1 MRYYDIEVAGTKR
14 ALKLCP
20 INQDLCIAAFLILGD
35 TELTVNCAAALL
47 ERAPKYDFL
56 LTAEAKSIPLVQEMA
71 RQNGDAHYIVARKG
85 RKLYMDNPIC
95 VGVKSITTEKD
106 QKLYVDKE
114 EMDQMRGKRILI
126 VDDVIST
133 GRSLQA
139 LEEIAAAAGADVVG
153 KMAVLAEGDAASRT
167 DISYLE
173 KLPLFNAKGEP
184 LPFDQFLRTY

>member
-106 QKLYVDKE
+106 QKLYVDQE
-114 EMDQMRGKRILI
+114 EMEQMRGKRILI

-133 GRSLQA
+133 GRSPGFGRNCCRCGCRCCRQDGRFSRRRCCFQNRYFLSRKTSA
-139 LEEIAAAAGADVVG
+139 L
-153 KMAVLAEGDAASRT
+153 
-167 DISYLE
+167 
-173 KLPLFNAKGEP
+173 
-184 LPFDQFLRTY
+184 

>member
-56 LTAEAKSIPLVQEMA
+56 LTAEAKSIPLVQ
-71 RQNGDAHYIVARKG
+71 DIVARKG

-184 LPFDQFLRTY
+184 LPFD

>member
-133 GRSLQA
+133 AAVSRLWKKLRQPPVLTLSAKWLFWPKAMPLPERIFLIWKNFRSLTPRA
-139 LEEIAAAAGADVVG
+139 N
-153 KMAVLAEGDAASRT
+153 R
-167 DISYLE
+167 
-173 KLPLFNAKGEP
+173 
-184 LPFDQFLRTY
+184 FLLINF

>member
-106 QKLYVDKE
+106 QKLYVDQE
-114 EMDQMRGKRILI
+114 EMEQMRGKRILI

-167 DISYLE
+167 DIE
-173 KLPLFNAKGEP
+173 KLPLFNGKGEP
-184 LPFDQFLRTY
+184 LPFD

>member
-71 RQNGDAHYIVARKG
+71 RRTVMHTILLLERAAN
-85 RKLYMDNPIC
+85 
-95 VGVKSITTEKD
+95 STWTTP
-106 QKLYVDKE
+106 
-114 EMDQMRGKRILI
+114 
-126 VDDVIST
+126 S
-133 GRSLQA
+133 A
-139 LEEIAAAAGADVVG
+139 LV
-153 KMAVLAEGDAASRT
+153 
-167 DISYLE
+167 
-173 KLPLFNAKGEP
+173 
-184 LPFDQFLRTY
+184 

>member
-1 MRYYDIEVAGTKR
+1 MCIRDRRYYDIEVAGTKR

-184 LPFDQFLRTY
+184 LPFD

>member
-106 QKLYVDKE
+106 QKLF
-114 EMDQMRGKRILI
+114 

-153 KMAVLAEGDAASRT
+153 KMAILAEGDAASRT

-173 KLPLFNAKGEP
+173 KLPLFNGKGEP
-184 LPFDQFLRTY
+184 LPFD

>member
-1 MRYYDIEVAGTKR
+1 
-14 ALKLCP
+14 
-20 INQDLCIAAFLILGD
+20 
-35 TELTVNCAAALL
+35 
-47 ERAPKYDFL
+47 
-56 LTAEAKSIPLVQEMA
+56 MA

-106 QKLYVDKE
+106 QKLYVDQE
-114 EMDQMRGKRILI
+114 EMEQMRGKRILI

-173 KLPLFNAKGEP
+173 KLPLFNGKGEP
-184 LPFDQFLRTY
+184 LSFD

>member
-106 QKLYVDKE
+106 QKLYVDQE
-114 EMDQMRGKRILI
+114 EMEQMRGKRILI
-126 VDDVIST
+126 VDD
-133 GRSLQA
+133 GSLQA

-173 KLPLFNAKGEP
+173 KLPLFNGKGEP
-184 LPFDQFLRTY
+184 LPFD

>member
-1 MRYYDIEVAGTKR
+1 
-14 ALKLCP
+14 
-20 INQDLCIAAFLILGD
+20 
-35 TELTVNCAAALL
+35 
-47 ERAPKYDFL
+47 
-56 LTAEAKSIPLVQEMA
+56 
-71 RQNGDAHYIVARKG
+71 
-85 RKLYMDNPIC
+85 MDNPIC

-153 KMAVLAEGDAASRT
+153 KMAVLAEGDTASRT

-184 LPFDQFLRTY
+184 LPFD

>member
-106 QKLYVDKE
+106 QME
-114 EMDQMRGKRILI
+114 QMRGKRILI

-173 KLPLFNAKGEP
+173 KLPLFNGKGEP
-184 LPFDQFLRTY
+184 LPFD

>member
-1 MRYYDIEVAGTKR
+1 LINRAKFQGTFGTGNFNIVI
-14 ALKLCP
+14 AHLYL
-20 INQDLCIAAFLILGD
+20 LCIAAFLILGD

-106 QKLYVDKE
+106 
-114 EMDQMRGKRILI
+114 RS
-126 VDDVIST
+126 ST
-133 GRSLQA
+133 TIKKKWIRC
-139 LEEIAAAAGADVVG
+139 EV
-153 KMAVLAEGDAASRT
+153 
-167 DISYLE
+167 
-173 KLPLFNAKGEP
+173 NA
-184 LPFDQFLRTY
+184 F

>member
-71 RQNGDAHYIVARKG
+71 RQNGDAHYIVARKNIYASAYE
-85 RKLYMDNPIC
+85 LYLPDKALLQSK
-95 VGVKSITTEKD
+95 VKEWIEEFEEYEPDAENTN
-106 QKLYVDKE
+106 KE
-114 EMDQMRGKRILI
+114 
-126 VDDVIST
+126 
-133 GRSLQA
+133 
-139 LEEIAAAAGADVVG
+139 
-153 KMAVLAEGDAASRT
+153 
-167 DISYLE
+167 
-173 KLPLFNAKGEP
+173 
-184 LPFDQFLRTY
+184 

>member
-1 MRYYDIEVAGTKR
+1 
-14 ALKLCP
+14 
-20 INQDLCIAAFLILGD
+20 
-35 TELTVNCAAALL
+35 
-47 ERAPKYDFL
+47 
-56 LTAEAKSIPLVQEMA
+56 
-71 RQNGDAHYIVARKG
+71 
-85 RKLYMDNPIC
+85 MDNPIC

-106 QKLYVDKE
+106 QKLYVDQE
-114 EMDQMRGKRILI
+114 EMEQMRGKRILI

-173 KLPLFNAKGEP
+173 ELPLFNGKGEP
-184 LPFDQFLRTY
+184 LPFD

>member
-1 MRYYDIEVAGTKR
+1 MLVPLGYYDIEVAGTKR

-106 QKLYVDKE
+106 QKLYVDQE
-114 EMDQMRGKRILI
+114 EMEQMRGKRILI

-173 KLPLFNAKGEP
+173 KLPLFNGKGEP
-184 LPFDQFLRTY
+184 LPFD

>member
-184 LPFDQFLRTY
+184 LPFDSFLRTY

>member
-95 VGVKSITTEKD
+95 VGVKFITTEKD
-106 QKLYVDKE
+106 

-184 LPFDQFLRTY
+184 LPFD

>member
-85 RKLYMDNPIC
+85 RKHGQPHLRWC
-95 VGVKSITTEKD
+95 
-106 QKLYVDKE
+106 
-114 EMDQMRGKRILI
+114 
-126 VDDVIST
+126 
-133 GRSLQA
+133 
-139 LEEIAAAAGADVVG
+139 EIH
-153 KMAVLAEGDAASRT
+153 
-167 DISYLE
+167 YY
-173 KLPLFNAKGEP
+173 GERP
-184 LPFDQFLRTY
+184 ETLC

>member
-139 LEEIAAAAGADVVG
+139 LEEIAAGVFG

-184 LPFDQFLRTY
+184 LPFD

>member
-133 GRSLQA
+133 GRSL
-139 LEEIAAAAGADVVG
+139 
-153 KMAVLAEGDAASRT
+153 
-167 DISYLE
+167 
-173 KLPLFNAKGEP
+173 
-184 LPFDQFLRTY
+184 

>member
-85 RKLYMDNPIC
+85 RKLYMDNPIS

-114 EMDQMRGKRILI
+114 EMFRVFMSFQPLQLFHQPSELCVRIISSTLRLLI
-126 VDDVIST
+126 H
-133 GRSLQA
+133 
-139 LEEIAAAAGADVVG
+139 
-153 KMAVLAEGDAASRT
+153 
-167 DISYLE
+167 
-173 KLPLFNAKGEP
+173 
-184 LPFDQFLRTY
+184 

>member
-85 RKLYMDNPIC
+85 DNPIC

-106 QKLYVDKE
+106 QKLYVDQE
-114 EMDQMRGKRILI
+114 EMEQMRGKRILI

-173 KLPLFNAKGEP
+173 KLPLFNGKGEP
-184 LPFDQFLRTY
+184 LPFD

>member
-85 RKLYMDNPIC
+85 RKLYMDNPI
-95 VGVKSITTEKD
+95 
-106 QKLYVDKE
+106 YVDKE

-184 LPFDQFLRTY
+184 LPFD

>member
-153 KMAVLAEGDAASRT
+153 KMADLAEGDAASRT

-184 LPFDQFLRTY
+184 LPFD

>member
-106 QKLYVDKE
+106 QKLYVE
-114 EMDQMRGKRILI
+114 EQMRGKRILI

-173 KLPLFNAKGEP
+173 KLPLFNGKGEP
-184 LPFDQFLRTY
+184 LPFD

>member
-56 LTAEAKSIPLVQEMA
+56 LTSIPLVQEMA

-106 QKLYVDKE
+106 QKLYVDQE
-114 EMDQMRGKRILI
+114 EMEQMRGKRILI

-139 LEEIAAAAGADVVG
+139 LEEIAAATGADVVG

-173 KLPLFNAKGEP
+173 KLPLFNGKGEP
-184 LPFDQFLRTY
+184 LPFD